1 MPIALTEYTQYHPT
15 RLTRQSDNPVM
26 SGTYTL
32 EALTALYG
40 GANESETLRFAAMQ
54 GQAFFKKADGFTA
67 FNPIPGETS
76 DLPLDVNPDAEAEA
90 IGAEAEA
97 IEPGLIPLV
106 IPVNA
111 DEAEAEAEVNADE
124 AEVNADEAEVN
135 ADEAEAEYDTDE
147 DDTDDDEEGNDI
159 F

>member
-40 GANESETLRFAAMQ
+40 GDNESETLRFAAMQ
-54 GQAFFKKADGFTA
+54 GQAFLKQPKGYVA

-76 DLPLDVNPDAEAEA
+76 DLPLDVNP
-90 IGAEAEA
+90 GAEAEA
-97 IEPGLIPLV
+97 IETEGDDE
-106 IPVNA
+106 A
-111 DEAEAEAEVNADE
+111 DEVEADE
-124 AEVNADEAEVN
+124 VDEVEADDVEADEVE
-135 ADEAEAEYDTDE
+135 ADEVEADDVDTDAE
-147 DDTDDDEEGNDI
+147 DDDSI

>member
-40 GANESETLRFAAMQ
+40 GDNEYETLRVAAMQ

-67 FNPIPGETS
+67 FNPIPGETA
-76 DLPLDVNPDAEAEA
+76 DLPLDVNPTTETEVDAIEVDAIEAEAETEVETEVDA
-90 IGAEAEA
+90 IEAEA
-97 IEPGLIPLV
+97 IE
-106 IPVNA
+106 
-111 DEAEAEAEVNADE
+111 AEAEA
-124 AEVNADEAEVN
+124 
-135 ADEAEAEYDTDE
+135 DTDE
-147 DDTDDDEEGNDI
+147 AIEADTEADTDDTDEGNDI